1 MNSDSKKNLPS
12 RLPQSDASS
21 SSLVNHPSNVYP
33 EELLEQSGGLDL
45 KEFISV
51 LSRRKKLVI
60 NTALTTMLLALLVT
74 LLMPP
79 TYRAYSTLK
88 VERYTAGS
96 NVDILN
102 AEVSRSDRDFF
113 ETQIQ
118 LIQSKTLAR
127 RVIDQLKID
136 AKDTPTSLTAK
147 IKQFFGSKPTS
158 KGGNDDQ
165 VERLFIENL
174 TVKPINNSQLL
185 SISYESSD
193 PKLAADINNAIAETF
208 VRQNLERRFD
218 TAASSKNYV
227 SENIEVT
234 RNSLETAER
243 KLNEYA
249 REHGIVQDADG
260 QSTSSHTLKKHAEK
274 LVAAEN
280 ERIEAEATYKLAL
293 KSPKNNNVSIGTIND
308 PYIISLKKA
317 AARLE
322 TQYQEINNKRT
333 KAAKRLRKRIDN
345 LRNQVSTEG
354 SSINSALEAG
364 FLAAKEKESMLRAQY
379 EKIKSST
386 LKLQGKNTKY
396 NRLKRVVEI
405 NQLAYDK
412 QLELLMAVNIAG
424 KVGANNISIID
435 KAGVPSSKFKPS
447 LKTNLAFGLLLGL
460 LLGMGIA
467 FLREF
472 IDDSIKDTSALE
484 KLSGLPVLTQ
494 LPDVEDVTPKK
505 LALQAA
511 LEPRSLLSESIR
523 SLRTS
528 LRFSTRSG
536 APQSIFITS
545 SSPAEGKSTIALN
558 LATAYAQTGSNVL
571 LIDADLRNPS
581 VHKLLEL
588 DNRDGLTNYL
598 ASENSNKNDI
608 SHHCMI
614 NNLNV
619 ITSGPIP
626 PDPVELL
633 SGSKMIELLETAAK
647 QYDHIVIDGPPI
659 LGLADALVL
668 SNLAE
673 ATIIA
678 VEAGKTRKATLLDGL
693 KRLERANA
701 NIIGSVL
708 TKVSKATNSD
718 YNQGYYAYS
727 ANMKTEKVARLRPL
741 TKKVNN
747 AP

>member
-1 MNSDSKKNLPS
+1 MNSDSRKNLPS
-12 RLPQSDASS
+12 RISQSDQASS
-21 SSLVNHPSNVYP
+21 NLLNYPSNVYP

-45 KEFISV
+45 KEFITV

-60 NTALTTMLLALLVT
+60 NTALTTLLLALLVT

-136 AKDTPTSLTAK
+136 AKSTPASLTAK
-147 IKQFFGSKPTS
+147 IKQFFGAKPASKQ
-158 KGGNDDQ
+158 GNRDQ
-165 VERLFIENL
+165 IERLFLENL
-174 TVKPINNSQLL
+174 TVKPVNNSQLL

-193 PKLAADINNAIAETF
+193 PQLAADINNAIAKTF

-218 TAASSKNYV
+218 TATSSKSYV
-227 SENIEVT
+227 AENIEVT
-234 RNSLETAER
+234 RKSLETAETE
-243 KLNEYA
+243 LNDYA
-249 REHGIVQDADG
+249 REHGIVQDSDG
-260 QSTSSHTLKKHAEK
+260 QSASSHTLKKHAEE
-274 LVAAEN
+274 LVSAEN
-280 ERIEAEATYKLAL
+280 DRIEAEATYKQAL
-293 KSPKNNNVSIGTIND
+293 KAPKNNSVSVNTIND
-308 PYIISLKKA
+308 PYILSLKKA

-322 TQYQEINNKRT
+322 TQYQKINNKRT
-333 KAAKRLRKRIDN
+333 RKAKRLRKQIDS
-345 LRNQVSTEG
+345 LREQVSTEG
-354 SSINSALEAG
+354 TSINSALKAG

-379 EKIKSST
+379 EKLKSNT
-386 LKLQGKNTKY
+386 LNLQGKNTKY

-424 KVGANNISIID
+424 KIGTNNISIID
-435 KAGVPSSKFKPS
+435 KAGVPSNKFKPS

-484 KLSGLPVLTQ
+484 KLSGLPVLAQ
-494 LPDVEDVTPKK
+494 LPVVENVTPKK

-511 LEPRSLLSESIR
+511 LEPRSMLSESIR

-545 SSPAEGKSTIALN
+545 SAPAEGKSTIALN

-581 VHKLLEL
+581 IHKLLEL
-588 DNRDGLTNYL
+588 ENRDGLTNYL
-598 ASENSNKNDI
+598 ASENPDSKDI
-608 SHHCMI
+608 SHQCMI

-633 SGSKMIELLETAAK
+633 SGNKMIELLETAAK

-673 ATIIA
+673 ATIVA

-708 TKVSKATNSD
+708 TKISKAINPD
-718 YNQGYYAYS
+718 YNQAYYAY
-727 ANMKTEKVARLRPL
+727 APNMKTEKVARLHPL
-741 TKKVNN
+741 TKSS
-747 AP
+747 